1 MDHANTRGVD
11 KNTVFVEL
19 SYARFC
25 ALTRLL
31 IYKLTGLVDTTGVW
45 LSTSELK
52 ELSTMNHEFS
62 EYL

>member
-31 IYKLTGLVDTTGVW
+31 IYKLTGLVDTIGV
-45 LSTSELK
+45 
-52 ELSTMNHEFS
+52 
-62 EYL
+62 